1 MGAELSVPQA
11 GSQAQSH
18 EHQRQESQQE
28 SEKYTP
34 VLENQGTS
42 NDKPKV
48 IFERYI
54 EPQGT
59 KIEVQPAD
67 VIESA
72 DVIKKKENK
81 KTRAQ

>member
-1 MGAELSVPQA
+1 MGAELSTPQA
-11 GSQAQSH
+11 GPQQQ
-18 EHQRQESQQE
+18 EQQEPEKQLTTQESQE
-28 SEKYTP
+28 PTREAYKA
-34 VLENQGTS
+34 
-42 NDKPKV
+42 

-72 DVIKKKENK
+72 DVIKKTK
-81 KTRAQ
+81 KKKNT